1 MASLVRL
8 LRRRRKP
15 KERQDKYKIVVLD
28 FDGTIA
34 DTFPV
39 IIDIFHGITRRKV
52 ALDADEQNLF
62 RRVAFGQVKGREI
75 LRHATALHIDY
86 WRIPFLFVLTR
97 ELLKGRMD
105 RVRPMPGM
113 HEAIK
118 ILHEKGFTVLILSAN
133 SERNIR
139 KFLKH
144 EHLNSYVD
152 GVYGSVRVGRKAK
165 RLRQLMQADIVHPKD
180 TCCVGDEGRDIAA
193 ANVAGLKSIAVTW
206 GYNSEEQLVEQRPT
220 HVVKTASQLLEILG
234 A

>member
-1 MASLVRL
+1 M
-8 LRRRRKP
+8 
-15 KERQDKYKIVVLD
+15 D

-39 IIDIFHGITRRKV
+39 IVDIFRGITRRKV
-52 ALDADEQNLF
+52 SLDEDEQKLF

-75 LRHATALHIDY
+75 LRHASALRVNY

-97 ELLKGRMD
+97 EILKGRME
-105 RVRPMPGM
+105 RVQPMPGM

-118 ILHEKGFTVLILSAN
+118 MLHKKGFTVLIMSAN

-144 EHLNSYVD
+144 EHLNSYID
-152 GVYGSVRVGRKAK
+152 DVYGSVRVGRKAK
-165 RLRQLMQADIVHPKD
+165 RLRQLMQTDIVHPKD

-193 ANVAGLKSIAVTW
+193 ANAAGLKSIAVTW
-206 GYNSEEQLVEQRPT
+206 GYNSEEQLMEQHPT
-220 HVVKTASQLLEILG
+220 HVVKTASQLLEKLG